1 MSFSGTA
8 CASPGTIDLLKTP
21 LQEADMTN
29 TALSFPAA
37 TQVVLN
43 KDSHAPSPAAFHK
56 IMTRQAVQQKE
67 DI

>member
-1 MSFSGTA
+1 M
-8 CASPGTIDLLKTP
+8 I
-21 LQEADMTN
+21 N

-43 KDSHAPSPAAFHK
+43 KVSHVPLPAAFHK

>member
-1 MSFSGTA
+1 
-8 CASPGTIDLLKTP
+8 
-21 LQEADMTN
+21 MTS

-43 KDSHAPSPAAFHK
+43 KVSHAPSPAACYK

-67 DI
+67 DV